1 MNAPYSCSR
10 VTSPELYNLI
20 SGKDKNLF
28 FAPCLDQLWSQPTSC
43 LLVLDEKIS
52 VFWDVVEICL
62 VNIYDITLHHWAS
75 LLKQ

>member
-28 FAPCLDQLWSQPTSC
+28 FAPCLANQPPVYWYWMRKFLS
-43 LLVLDEKIS
+43 S
-52 VFWDVVEICL
+52 GM
-62 VNIYDITLHHWAS
+62 
-75 LLKQ
+75 